1 MDVEEC
7 IFHRNEK
14 EMNFNC
20 LDTCIWLI
28 WKSNILF
35 NFTVAGNTQNS
46 VSMTISPMP
55 RMPRNRLLWRQW
67 KWSWCCINRLVPW
80 KWWTGW
86 IEWMWW
92 TNSSPPVMWT
102 PACGAWVNW
111 VSTCPRPQPSKP
123 TPSVG
128 KDYIKHLSYL
138 THQWFAMGCIMILQI
153 HVMYFF
159 LQIFIPFFISFLYV
173 IFFFFCN

>member
-1 MDVEEC
+1 MRTPHLWFRIKILNSQSLGIIYMIINNFLNIHREVEKC

-14 EMNFNC
+14 RNE
-20 LDTCIWLI
+20 LTIGLETCIWLI
-28 WKSNILF
+28 WKSNILL

-46 VSMTISPMP
+46 ASMTILPMP

-86 IEWMWW
+86 IEWIWW

-111 VSTCPRPQPSKP
+111 AGTCPRPQPSKP

-128 KDYIKHLSYL
+128 KDYITVYTRL
-138 THQWFAMGCIMILQI
+138 
-153 HVMYFF
+153 
-159 LQIFIPFFISFLYV
+159 
-173 IFFFFCN
+173 